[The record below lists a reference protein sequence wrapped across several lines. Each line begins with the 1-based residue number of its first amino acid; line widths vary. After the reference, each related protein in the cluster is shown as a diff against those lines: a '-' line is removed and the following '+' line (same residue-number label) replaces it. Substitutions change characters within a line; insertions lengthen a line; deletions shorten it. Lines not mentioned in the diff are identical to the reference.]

1 MIINIFYFLELFSAI
16 FSVDVRVFWGLS
28 SNNFITFFA

>member
-1 MIINIFYFLELFSAI
+1 MIINIFYFLEFSAI
-16 FSVDVRVFWGLS
+16 FSVDVRVFLGLS